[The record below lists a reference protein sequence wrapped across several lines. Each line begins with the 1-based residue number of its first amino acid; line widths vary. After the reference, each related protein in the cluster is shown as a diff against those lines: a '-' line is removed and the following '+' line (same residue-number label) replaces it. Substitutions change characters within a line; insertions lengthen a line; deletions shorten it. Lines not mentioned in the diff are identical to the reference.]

1 MLSYIDSA
9 VSIQSLIWLFLAAF
23 MLHDFEEI
31 IRMENWFR
39 KAGRTVILKVPQP
52 FDKIVSSASQITTAQ
67 FAFAVCVEF
76 MVFVPVTYLAAEH
89 NHYLLFIGFNA
100 VLLLHVFMHI
110 GQALFVRMLVPG
122 VTTAVLITL
131 PYTLYLFYRLLSEHL
146 IQWSDLIRAC

>member
-1 MLSYIDSA
+1 
-9 VSIQSLIWLFLAAF
+9 
-23 MLHDFEEI
+23 
-31 IRMENWFR
+31 
-39 KAGRTVILKVPQP
+39 
-52 FDKIVSSASQITTAQ
+52 
-67 FAFAVCVEF
+67 

-146 IQWSDLIRAC
+146 IQWSDLITSLPFGLLLLPIVGFGHYLGGKLVSR